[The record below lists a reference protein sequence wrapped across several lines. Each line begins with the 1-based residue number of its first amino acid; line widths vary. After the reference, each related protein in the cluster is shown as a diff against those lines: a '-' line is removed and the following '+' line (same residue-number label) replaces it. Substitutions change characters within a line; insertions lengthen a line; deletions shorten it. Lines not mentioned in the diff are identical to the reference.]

1 MSERVAKR
9 LLVTGR
15 VQGVG
20 YRESMRAAA
29 AALGVSG
36 WVRNLR
42 DGRVEAVVCADPGA
56 LDAIVAWAQRGP
68 PAARVERVEVEPA
81 SGDFTGFECRSTA

>member
-1 MSERVAKR
+1 MSERVTRR

-20 YRESMRAAA
+20 FRESMRITAVS
-29 AALGVSG
+29 LGVSG

-42 DGRVEAVVCADPGA
+42 DGRVEAVVCADLVA
-56 LDAIVAWAQRGP
+56 VEAIVAWAQRGP

-81 SGDFTGFECRSTA
+81 DGDHAGFECRPTA

>member
-1 MSERVAKR
+1 MSERIARR
-9 LLVTGR
+9 LLVSGR

-20 YRESMRAAA
+20 YRESMRIAAEA
-29 AALGVSG
+29 MGVCG

-42 DGRVEAVVCADPGA
+42 DGRVEALVCASPGA
-56 LDAIVAWAQRGP
+56 VDAIVAWAQRGP

-81 SGDFTGFECRSTA
+81 DGDCTGFECRATA

>member
-1 MSERVAKR
+1 MSERVARR

-29 AALGVSG
+29 VSLGVSG

-42 DGRVEAVVCADPGA
+42 DGRVEAVVCADRVA
-56 LDAIVAWAQRGP
+56 VDAIVAWAHRGP
-68 PAARVERVEVEPA
+68 PAARVELVEVEPA
-81 SGDFTGFECRSTA
+81 DGDHTGFECRSTA